1 MYLPVILFQPRS
13 WALIFIPLHYLLKML
28 LINNTSDFTTT
39 HLLVMY
45 QGTELG
51 LPKDR
56 AGPIF
61 SVCLS
66 LSTFPIQVF
75 TVVDNF
81 IWFHLSVVNIFY
93 LSHFPSQAISLSL
106 LLYVSVPPSPTR
118 SHPEA
123 VSIKNHVNLYGTTFL
138 FVNRPKLIS
147 HTTKIII
154 TGSCEKYF
162 DLKTPPSLILSLSLS
177 APSLSLSLSSYSV
190 GKPIFYILFISPRW

>member
-61 SVCLS
+61 SVS
-66 LSTFPIQVF
+66 LFLLFPFKCSQWSITLYDSTS
-75 TVVDNF
+75 
-81 IWFHLSVVNIFY
+81 LLLIFSISLTFLPKQY
-93 LSHFPSQAISLSL
+93 LYHSYSMSLSL
-106 LLYVSVPPSPTR
+106 PPPHAATLKQF
-118 SHPEA
+118 PLKIT
-123 VSIKNHVNLYGTTFL
+123 SICMALHF
-138 FVNRPKLIS
+138 
-147 HTTKIII
+147 
-154 TGSCEKYF
+154 C
-162 DLKTPPSLILSLSLS
+162 LST
-177 APSLSLSLSSYSV
+177 APN
-190 GKPIFYILFISPRW
+190 